1 MGEGNSFKFQFFL
14 RIDVCCEKKP
24 PIPTPPSPRCCN
36 SSGFENGPNIITTT
50 QSLNVT
56 DWSSTWRGER
66 RGDYSIYPKK
76 ALTRWGE
83 RGVHILVIGP
93 KSAKVLSLEA
103 GGGGYFKDMNTVFFL
118 SEAWIFDSIIPLFPN
133 SPLKSE

>member
-1 MGEGNSFKFQFFL
+1 M
-14 RIDVCCEKKP
+14 
-24 PIPTPPSPRCCN
+24 
-36 SSGFENGPNIITTT
+36 
-50 QSLNVT
+50 
-56 DWSSTWRGER
+56 
-66 RGDYSIYPKK
+66 
-76 ALTRWGE
+76 LTRWGE

>member
-1 MGEGNSFKFQFFL
+1 MFVN
-14 RIDVCCEKKP
+14 CEKKP

-103 GGGGYFKDMNTVFFL
+103 GGGGGVVISKIWTPYFFL

-133 SPLKSE
+133 SPLKSK